1 MRTLYLFRGHKLVFS
16 GHELVF
22 RAHIIAILWPQ
33 LHFFFFCCWGLR
45 TFPLTWPLLLP
56 ASQTHP
62 PHCPTHFQ
70 LQLIYD
76 QPVWRLGWLAR
87 SFSAWLSRLPRLV
100 CIFACVLQVSW
111 LPVSTSAK
119 LQEDPAKTLSAIP
132 CSARRVCSEV
142 SIHSAG
148 FPASGLF
155 PVFPACWFRELRLST
170 NCSRRV
176 LQLGPNLACYTAV
189 VQGSVLSASTTG
201 QLELRV
207 AASFRGN

>member
-1 MRTLYLFRGHKLVFS
+1 MAT
-16 GHELVF
+16 
-22 RAHIIAILWPQ
+22 IT
-33 LHFFFFCCWGLR
+33 FFFIVVVGGSAHFHSPDLCSYLPVRHTHLIARLTSPGLS
-45 TFPLTWPLLLP
+45 
-56 ASQTHP
+56 AAA
-62 PHCPTHFQ
+62 
-70 LQLIYD
+70 
-76 QPVWRLGWLAR
+76 RLGWLAR

>member
-1 MRTLYLFRGHKLVFS
+1 MILILFC

-22 RAHIIAILWPQ
+22 HAHIIAILWPQ
-33 LHFFFFCCWGLR
+33 LHFFFF
-45 TFPLTWPLLLP
+45 LLLGAP
-56 ASQTHP
+56 HISTHLTSAP
-62 PHCPTHFQ
+62 TCQSDTPTSLPDSPHLDFQ

-76 QPVWRLGWLAR
+76 QPVRRLGWLAR